1 MTSTLV
7 KEKILEENRRVHA
20 LENKLYLPR
29 HPEQTNFFQER
40 IVDKILNLAC
50 SQLHPNAKILDLGCG
65 TGYLFLRFLKRGFK
79 LTGVD
84 LSSEMIQVLEN
95 SIAEKEKER
104 ARLVV
109 GDVESYIEENIKEFD
124 LIVFSAVMH
133 HLFDYQMVLKRACQ
147 GLNSG
152 TKILIFFEPL
162 KQKTYPSIRYGLHRC
177 LSWMDEKLYQIEM
190 AIRNIPI
197 FENEYHHSDYQRQFG
212 GVDLHNIE
220 KILKEEECSIHQVEK
235 YCARRFGINAW
246 LANRILKTHNTFNI
260 LAEKN

>member
-1 MTSTLV
+1 M
-7 KEKILEENRRVHA
+7 
-20 LENKLYLPR
+20 
-29 HPEQTNFFQER
+29 
-40 IVDKILNLAC
+40 
-50 SQLHPNAKILDLGCG
+50 
-65 TGYLFLRFLKRGFK
+65 
-79 LTGVD
+79 D

-109 GDVESYIEENIKEFD
+109 GDVESYIDENIKEFD

-133 HLFDYQMVLKRACQ
+133 HLFDYQMVLKRVCK

-177 LSWMDEKLYQIEM
+177 LSWIDEKFYQIEM

-197 FENEYHHSDYQRQFG
+197 FEDEYHHSDYQRQFG

-246 LANRILKTHNTFNI
+246 LANRILRTQNTFNI